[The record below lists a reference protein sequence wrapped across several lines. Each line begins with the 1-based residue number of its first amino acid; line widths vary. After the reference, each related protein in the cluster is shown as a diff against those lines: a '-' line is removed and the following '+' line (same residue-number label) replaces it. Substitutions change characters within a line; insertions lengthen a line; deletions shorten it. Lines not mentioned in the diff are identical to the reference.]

1 MRGDKAGMIGKHEAL
16 VFQHDGGVFA
26 REVHARAVQAARR
39 AVGVIARVIDHAR
52 HEHEK
57 HEAEADVAEQAVRI
71 PAAVTVPVRLYTG
84 KDPVQRP
91 EHAEARPGIETR
103 PLRGRA
109 DAERDA
115 AGGEVA
121 QPPLREVPVQKQVHE
136 QDEKCRKAVDRRNAR
151 LRQVHEVER
160 QQRRAAQG
168 HAVVAEHPAQQIPHQ
183 RQHGHAEE
191 RAHEAPAERRHAEE
205 HDAEREDLLAER
217 RVRDFI
223 RIHAAQV
230 LIGRARVVDLIKI
243 RAVVVRGRGGH
254 GVRFVAER
262 VRARRAGDG
271 AHADAAALRVVEC
284 ELAELHERARRD
296 AHIGRRC
303 GRSVGHFRLKPLEEV
318 GVALRHRAGGREGHA
333 VGRIGEGVFAG
344 RQTGV
349 VPHGG
354 NFTLALER
362 EHGGFPRLE
371 RAELLWVAR
380 RAEAKERCD
389 GVHRR
394 QNRDA
399 KPAAAARAPGD
410 RAACGQNQMRQQRER
425 ERDGGCEQN
434 VPERCHA
441 LPLPS
446 PECRMVYIIVQRGGP
461 VQKRIRRRGG
471 ST

>member
-1 MRGDKAGMIGKHEAL
+1 MRGDKAGMIREHEAL

-39 AVGVIARVIDHAR
+39 AVGVIACIIDHAR

-57 HEAEADVAEQAVRI
+57 HEAEANVAQQAARI
-71 PAAVTVPVRLYTG
+71 PAAVTGPVRLHAG

-115 AGGEVA
+115 AGGEMA

-136 QDEKCRKAVDRRNAR
+136 QDEQCRKAVDGCDAR

-168 HAVVAEHPAQQIPHQ
+168 HAVVAKHPAQQVPHQ
-183 RQHGHAEE
+183 RQHGRAEE
-191 RAHEAPAERRHAEE
+191 RAHKAPAERRHAEE

-223 RIHAAQV
+223 RIHAAQLLV
-230 LIGRARVVDLIKI
+230 GRARVVDLIKI

-254 GVRFVAER
+254 GVRFVTEG
-262 VRARRAGDG
+262 VRIRGTG
-271 AHADAAALRVVEC
+271 NVAHADALALQVIER
-284 ELAELHERARRD
+284 ELAELHVRARRD
-296 AHIGRRC
+296 ADIGRRG
-303 GRSVGHFRLKPLEEV
+303 GRGVGHFRLEPFEEV
-318 GVALRHRAGGREGHA
+318 GIALRHRAGGREGHA
-333 VGRIGEGVFAG
+333 VGGIGEGVLARGQAG
-344 RQTGV
+344 I

-354 NFTLALER
+354 DGGLALEC
-362 EHGGFPRLE
+362 EHGRFARLE
-371 RAELLWVAR
+371 RAELLRVAR
-380 RAEAKERCD
+380 GAKVPERCD

-394 QNRDA
+394 QHCDRD
-399 KPAAAARAPGD
+399 AAAAACAPGD
-410 RAACGQNQMRQQRER
+410 GCARGQAQMRQQHER

-434 VPERCHA
+434 VPEHCHA
-441 LPLPS
+441 RSLPS
-446 PECRMVYIIVQRGGP
+446 PECRMLYIIVQRGGP

-471 ST
+471 GT